1 MNGPSPARFASLL
14 MIDLRFYTANILDV
28 LKKYQIRATIFIVG
42 SEAKK
47 IPGYSQADPR

>member
-1 MNGPSPARFASLL
+1 

-47 IPGYSQADPR
+47 IPG